1 MAGGN
6 IKKIQNN
13 QLKESWANSLKKKLE
28 RQILREQHTDVAN
41 QATSITALCFL
52 SKIFF
57 SVFKDFKKEVILTK
71 SINDWSFDQKLSR
84 GEICVKN
91 FIPPANGASLGSYF
105 CVWNLSIT
113 L

>member
-28 RQILREQHTDVAN
+28 RQILREHHTNVAN

-57 SVFKDFKKEVILTK
+57 SVFKDFKKEVK

-84 GEICVKN
+84 GEICVEN

-105 CVWNLSIT
+105 CVKNLTSD
-113 L
+113 